1 VVERGTLP
9 PGFSLTVYAEVAA
22 PTSLRFGPDGRLYVA
37 NVGGNVFALLDDDGD
52 HRAEGQRL
60 YAGNLTVPLGMLWID
75 DTLYVSYRGAV
86 QTLRDSDGDLRTDE
100 RRDIV
105 TGLPSLGLHQ
115 NDALALGP
123 DGWIYMGQG
132 STCDVCVEA
141 DPRSAGILRFQPD
154 GSQLEVFATGLRN
167 PVGVAFNAAGDL
179 FATDNGRDDL
189 GREAPLEEFNHIV
202 AGADYGWPDCW
213 LGAPASACGGVT
225 QPIATF
231 SARSSANGI
240 AFYEDARWP
249 VAYRGNAF
257 VAVLGSYVYAD
268 LPRGVQRLRL
278 TRAADGSY
286 VAEADWFLD
295 LTAAG
300 GRPLDL
306 TVGPDGA
313 LYVADYALGAVYRVT
328 YGAP

>member
-9 PGFSLTVYAEVAA
+9 PGFSLTVYAEVTA

-37 NVGGNVFALLDDDGD
+37 NVAGNVFALLDEDGD
-52 HRAEGQRL
+52 FWAEGQRL
-60 YAGNLTVPLGMLWID
+60 FAGNLTVPLGMLWID
-75 DTLYVSYRGAV
+75 DTLYASYRGAV
-86 QTLRDSDGDLRTDE
+86 QTLRDSNGDLRADE

-123 DGWIYMGQG
+123 DGWIYIGQG

-141 DPRSAGILRFQPD
+141 DPRSASILRFQPD
-154 GSQLEVFATGLRN
+154 GSQLEVFATGVRN
-167 PVGVAFNAAGDL
+167 PVGLAFNAAGDL

-189 GREAPLEEFNHIV
+189 GREAPPEEFNHIM

-213 LGAPASACGGVT
+213 LGAPASACGGAT

-240 AFYEDARWP
+240 AFYDAQGFP
-249 VAYRGNAF
+249 PAYHGNAF
-257 VAVLGSYVYAD
+257 VAVLGSYIYDD

-278 TRAADGSY
+278 TRASDGTY
-286 VAEADWFLD
+286 TAEAEWFLD

-313 LYVADYALGAVYRVT
+313 LYVADYASGAVYRVT